1 MHLQNVTNAQLK
13 KIKLKQDIGAA
24 DYLAMQ
30 NYLDL
35 NPTSVVSG
43 KPYINLEVTDD
54 YIIREFD
61 QNIDPIEMMWHRDN
75 EHRTVEVIE
84 AGEGWQFQYDEKL
97 PIKLEP
103 NSRISILKHEWHRL
117 WKGEGKLIL
126 KINKL

>member
-43 KPYINLEVTDD
+43 KPYTDLEVTDE

>member
-1 MHLQNVTNAQLK
+1 
-13 KIKLKQDIGAA
+13 
-24 DYLAMQ
+24 MQ

-43 KPYINLEVTDD
+43 KPYIDLEITDE

-84 AGEGWQFQYDEKL
+84 AGKGWQFQYDEKL
-97 PIKLEP
+97 PLTLTP
-103 NSRISILKHEWHRL
+103 NTTISILKHEWHRL

-126 KINKL
+126 KIYKL

>member
-1 MHLQNVTNAQLK
+1 MHLLLVTNAQLK

-43 KPYINLEVTDD
+43 KPYIDLEVTDD
-54 YIIREFD
+54 YIIREFG
-61 QNIDPIEMMWHRDN
+61 QNIDPIELMWHRDD
-75 EHRTVEVIE
+75 EHRTVEVVE
-84 AGEGWQFQYDEKL
+84 SGKGWQFQYDEKL
-97 PIKLEP
+97 PLTLTP
-103 NSRISILKHEWHRL
+103 NTTISILKHEWHRL

>member
-43 KPYINLEVTDD
+43 KPYIDLEVTDD
-54 YIIREFD
+54 YIIREFGQD
-61 QNIDPIEMMWHRDN
+61 IDPIEMMWHRDN

>member
-1 MHLQNVTNAQLK
+1 
-13 KIKLKQDIGAA
+13 
-24 DYLAMQ
+24 MQ

-43 KPYINLEVTDD
+43 KPYTDLEVTDD
-54 YIIREFD
+54 YIIREFGQD
-61 QNIDPIEMMWHRDN
+61 IDPIEMMWHRDN